1 MGSGGDGEGREYQPA
16 DDFDAHWKQIFFYFI
31 IEQPIPEPEIRD

>member
-1 MGSGGDGEGREYQPA
+1 LETD
-16 DDFDAHWKQIFFYFI
+16 FFYFI